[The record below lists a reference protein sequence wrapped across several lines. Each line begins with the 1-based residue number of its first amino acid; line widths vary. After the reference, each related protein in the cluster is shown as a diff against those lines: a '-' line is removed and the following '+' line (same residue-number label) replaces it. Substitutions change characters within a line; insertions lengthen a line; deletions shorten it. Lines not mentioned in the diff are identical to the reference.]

1 MTLLEVVKIL
11 GWTLVIILIRVIA
24 NIGVHYGILPWWF

>member
-1 MTLLEVVKIL
+1 MKPLEIIGWIL
-11 GWTLVIILIRVIA
+11 IIILIRVIA